1 MELIERVRDGVV
13 DFFEDRVRIV
23 LVAIVAAL
31 AVAIATGMTAQKPA
45 ALSAEQQKGL
55 DALVTAVDPATLARR
70 KNDAA
75 DATARSVLRR
85 AAIVMETIYSEQM
98 NFRGVPETA
107 MKFDWALVW
116 KTTPGAKSA
125 SDQVSVRVSRKA
137 DSFEL
142 STTSPSG
149 RTYNYNR
156 DAMAHVART
165 CEPGCGT
172 W

>member
-23 LVAIVAAL
+23 LVAIIAAL
-31 AVAIATGMTAQKPA
+31 GVAIATGMTAQKPA
-45 ALSAEQQKGL
+45 PLSAEQRKGL
-55 DALVTAVDPATLARR
+55 DALVTAVSPETMVRR
-70 KNDAA
+70 QNEAA
-75 DATARSVLRR
+75 DAAARSVLRS
-85 AAIVMETIYSEQM
+85 AAIVMESIYSEQQ
-98 NFRGVPETA
+98 NFRGVPATA
-107 MKFDWALVW
+107 MKLEPGLVW

-125 SDQVSVRVSRKA
+125 SDEVSVRVSRKA
-137 DSFEL
+137 DSYEL

-156 DAMAHVART
+156 DAMAQVART
-165 CEPGCGT
+165 CEPRCGT